1 MQKPS
6 FKKCSRRSSLGYQ
19 GYIKC
24 GNYYQFSK
32 IYRLTKFDALIDAKN
47 LEKDFYELSSK
58 QILTEREKD
67 D

>member
-24 GNYYQFSK
+24 GNFYQFSQ
-32 IYRLTKFDALIDAKN
+32 IYRLTKFDAILDAQN
-47 LEKDFYELSSK
+47 LEEDFFLLNK
-58 QILTEREKD
+58 F
-67 D
+67 

>member
-32 IYRLTKFDALIDAKN
+32 IHRLTKFDAILDAQN
-47 LEKDFYELSSK
+47 LEEDFFLLNK
-58 QILTEREKD
+58 F
-67 D
+67 